1 MDSLRSQCQR
11 TRFASTVGEPA
22 SHVLLTD
29 SLPSHFWWTSF
40 AHTFGRL
47 ASLATA
53 APDVNSSDLA
63 YPPLLALALA
73 LASAHRSLLQPAVAA
88 VRLLRAYGCCSL
100 KCLNR
105 NCDADEKACYD
116 FYKKSKGSIHS
127 IKTTFPS
134 MRIVVLMHI
143 VVLIIVV
150 PFQTKTDVTTSSSE
164 GFSLY
169 VIKDAHRSVD
179 HCSTASNENGR
190 NDVEL

>member
-1 MDSLRSQCQR
+1 MLEPKVLRR
-11 TRFASTVGEPA
+11 R
-22 SHVLLTD
+22 D
-29 SLPSHFWWTSF
+29 
-40 AHTFGRL
+40 
-47 ASLATA
+47 
-53 APDVNSSDLA
+53 DD
-63 YPPLLALALA
+63 
-73 LASAHRSLLQPAVAA
+73 
-88 VRLLRAYGCCSL
+88 
-100 KCLNR
+100 
-105 NCDADEKACYD
+105 DADEKACYD